1 VTLSITF
8 GWLFLGDWLLVRSVR
23 PVATTINWRSS
34 TPAILLLGAMIVLLA
49 GGLIAQNFP
58 FIRTLTRDQTGL
70 DTIRLAGNVTP
81 ESTLMIPWGTRHFA
95 VGFAHGVWG
104 ELPNITL
111 VDHKADFAT
120 IVEHGRLV
128 TPEYTFYSKPV
139 SAWEVELGKPV
150 YLRADA
156 PGMVEISMQ
165 ADLAGVIPI
174 EDGVSVFDEKLDCTD
189 DQIILSVD
197 WVSAEVPAQDLSVF
211 VHLVDGNDAV
221 IAQADESA
229 PVFGWRPLT
238 SWRASEIIH
247 DVYAVPRSD
256 DARKIRYGL
265 YRQLESGEFQNEY
278 EFEIAVNCQ
287 VES

>member
-1 VTLSITF
+1 
-8 GWLFLGDWLLVRSVR
+8 
-23 PVATTINWRSS
+23 
-34 TPAILLLGAMIVLLA
+34 MIVLLA
-49 GGLIAQNFP
+49 GGLIAQNLP
-58 FIRTLTRDQTGL
+58 FIRTLTHDHTGL
-70 DTIRLAGNVTP
+70 ETIRLAQNVTP
-81 ESTLMIPWGTRHFA
+81 QSTLMIPWGTRHFA
-95 VGFAHGVWG
+95 VGFARDVQG

-128 TPEYTFYSKPV
+128 TPEYTLYSKPV
-139 SAWEVELGKPV
+139 SLWEDELGRRV

-174 EDGVSVFDEKLDCTD
+174 EAGISVFDERLDCTD

-197 WVSAEVPAQDLSVF
+197 WVSSETPTQDLSVF
-211 VHLVDGNDAV
+211 VHLVDANDTV
-221 IAQADESA
+221 IAQADQSA

-238 SWRASEIIH
+238 SWQAHEIVH
-247 DVYAVPRSD
+247 DIYVLPRPD

-265 YRQLESGEFQNEY
+265 YRQLESGEFRNEY
-278 EFEIAVNCQ
+278 EFEVAVNCQ
-287 VES
+287 HKS